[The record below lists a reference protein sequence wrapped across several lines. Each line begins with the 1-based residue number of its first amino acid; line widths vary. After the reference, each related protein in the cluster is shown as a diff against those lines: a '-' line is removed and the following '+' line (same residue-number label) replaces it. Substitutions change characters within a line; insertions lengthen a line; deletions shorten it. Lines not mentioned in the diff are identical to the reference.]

1 MKRREFLTM
10 LSAAFLTAGVFG
22 SEISSK
28 KGGKMLVVYYSW
40 SGNTKKVAEFIAKHT
55 GADVLELVPQTPYPS
70 QYSKT
75 VEIARKEVNAKFKAP
90 LKTPIPD
97 LSKYDTIFVGSPNWW
112 GTISSPIRTFLSDA
126 ELAGKSIAPFMTHEG
141 SRMGRAVEDIKSI
154 CPKSKVLEPLAV
166 RGGAVGGS
174 EKTVAAWVG
183 KIFADSSK

>member
-1 MKRREFLTM
+1 M
-10 LSAAFLTAGVFG
+10 
-22 SEISSK
+22 
-28 KGGKMLVVYYSW
+28 
-40 SGNTKKVAEFIAKHT
+40 
-55 GADVLELVPQTPYPS
+55 
-70 QYSKT
+70 
-75 VEIARKEVNAKFKAP
+75 
-90 LKTPIPD
+90 
-97 LSKYDTIFVGSPNWW
+97 SKYDTIFVGSPNWW

-183 KIFADSSK
+183 KISADSSK